1 MRGVSQKIS
10 SCIRGCSRTVCTLS
24 RYNINTV
31 PVDVASSLEVNH
43 IKSMCCATVSC
54 DCALTY
60 LLSVIR
66 YMNVAYQLMNV
77 CMLSFSCSN
86 IEG

>member
-1 MRGVSQKIS
+1 M
-10 SCIRGCSRTVCTLS
+10 
-24 RYNINTV
+24 
-31 PVDVASSLEVNH
+31 DVASPLEVNH
-43 IKSMCCATVSC
+43 VTFVCCATVSC

-77 CMLSFSCSN
+77 CMLSFSL
-86 IEG
+86 